1 MSIRRKRVSASEK
14 IGLAIWADEAFET
27 CPPISNQHLI
37 RIILRTAHSQRLLPY
52 SFDRANARTGTD

>member
-27 CPPISNQHLI
+27 CPPTSNQHLI
-37 RIILRTAHSQRLLPY
+37 RIILCAAHSHWLLPY